1 VLSSTPALL
10 REARVGTPA
19 QEVDFASVAAVAVPA
34 AEPTV
39 LAAREPSRPP
49 GVGVDTPD
57 PLGPMAVVFPEP
69 EPEPE
74 PVVVVDAV
82 AEPAPDATPAETTP
96 AAALPVGPPPLAAG
110 ASELARFLR
119 DENFSFTGSV
129 LGPVSV
135 GVFRSDLD
143 NVPLVVALGQTLPDT
158 DIVLTDLRGQ
168 QAELRLGDITQIL
181 TLDIRR

>member
-1 VLSSTPALL
+1 
-10 REARVGTPA
+10 
-19 QEVDFASVAAVAVPA
+19 
-34 AEPTV
+34 
-39 LAAREPSRPP
+39 
-49 GVGVDTPD
+49 
-57 PLGPMAVVFPEP
+57 M
-69 EPEPE
+69 
-74 PVVVVDAV
+74 
-82 AEPAPDATPAETTP
+82 
-96 AAALPVGPPPLAAG
+96 
-110 ASELARFLR
+110 R